1 MQSFN
6 CFHGFNWL
14 HTCNLCNGAIG
25 TMAGLTPICATS
37 VVGAIDWCHW
47 CHCAK
52 VGFCAIG
59 AILLALYRPLLALS
73 AKVQNAKVA
82 IGTISAKV
90 RLSAI
95 GARRLFLA
103 LYRPLAL
110 SATSG

>member
-1 MQSFN
+1 
-6 CFHGFNWL
+6 
-14 HTCNLCNGAIG
+14 
-25 TMAGLTPICATS
+25 MAGLTPICATS

-73 AKVQNAKVA
+73 AKEQNAKVA
-82 IGTISAKV
+82 IGGISAKV

-110 SATSG
+110 SAASG